1 MSAAGPRRHGQRGQ
15 RRSRETPGI
24 APVGPPSRTEA
35 RGPKSVP
42 VVLASRSPRRAR
54 ILEVLRLSFSVVPPA
69 VEERREPG
77 EAPARYVER
86 MARAKA
92 SAVADPRPGA
102 LTVAGDTVV
111 ALDGAVL
118 EKPDGAKGAAAM
130 LSALSGRAHT
140 VYSGIALARGGLL
153 GSAVAEA
160 TVAFGAASQDAI
172 EAYVAT
178 GEPLDK
184 AGGYGIQGCG
194 AAFVER
200 VEGDFY
206 GVMGLPVAAFV
217 RLAGALGLEYR
228 PGRLEP
234 Q

>member
-1 MSAAGPRRHGQRGQ
+1 MSL
-15 RRSRETPGI
+15 
-24 APVGPPSRTEA
+24 TEA
-35 RGPKSVP
+35 GRPRQVP

-54 ILEVLRLSFSVVPPA
+54 ILETLRLSHSVAPPD
-69 VEERREPG
+69 VEERRETG
-77 EAPARYVER
+77 EPPARYVER

-92 SAVADPRPGA
+92 VAVAARRPGA

-111 ALDGAVL
+111 ALDGRVL

-140 VYSGIALARGGLL
+140 VFSGVALARGGLL
-153 GSAVAEA
+153 ASGVDAA
-160 TVAFGAASQDAI
+160 TVVFGPASPDAI

-206 GVMGLPVAAFV
+206 GVMGLPVATFV
-217 RLAGALGLEYR
+217 NLLGAMGLRYR
-228 PGRLEP
+228 PGRLEA